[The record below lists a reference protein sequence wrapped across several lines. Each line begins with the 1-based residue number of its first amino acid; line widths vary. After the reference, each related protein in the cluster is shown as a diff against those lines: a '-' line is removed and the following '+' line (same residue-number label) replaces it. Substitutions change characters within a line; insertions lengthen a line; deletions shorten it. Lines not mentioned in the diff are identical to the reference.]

1 MVPEQHLARIQGLNQ
16 TLNGGL
22 NIVSAPLGALLLAIL
37 PMRGIIAIDVLTALF
52 SIVPLFFI
60 AIPQPQ
66 RQAQATKGLP
76 AFWRSFRQEL
86 GDGLRYV
93 HTRRGLVMLISMA
106 VFVNF
111 LLNPAFALFPLL
123 ITEHF
128 KGGALQLG
136 WIDSAFGAG
145 IILGSWGGFR
155 RRMVTSLCGL
165 VLLGAGIL
173 VIGFTPSSALWLAI
187 VSIFFVG
194 LAISLGNGPIHAIIQ
209 STVAPEMQGR
219 VFTLLTSLVTLMSPI
234 GLIIAG
240 PIAEWLGLHTW
251 YIAGGLITLL
261 MALSGFFNSTLLSI
275 EEVPRQ
281 PPIPALS
288 DPSVSL

>member
-1 MVPEQHLARIQGLNQ
+1 VPEQHLARIQGLNQ

-187 VSIFFVG
+187 VSILTRQRPYSCHHSEHGCAGNAGARFHVADQPGHAHEPHRSDYRRTHRRMVG
-194 LAISLGNGPIHAIIQ
+194 PAHLVHRGWPDNAANGPQRILQ
-209 STVAPEMQGR
+209 
-219 VFTLLTSLVTLMSPI
+219 
-234 GLIIAG
+234 
-240 PIAEWLGLHTW
+240 
-251 YIAGGLITLL
+251 
-261 MALSGFFNSTLLSI
+261 
-275 EEVPRQ
+275 
-281 PPIPALS
+281 
-288 DPSVSL
+288 